1 MAQTLY
7 DGVHETCIA
16 YVAKATKSL
25 SKHTMAGGKVNVKLW
40 KIRKSTQTHERQNWI
55 QINNHDSMKFCGKKT
70 KMNSRAILNLY

>member
-25 SKHTMAGGKVNVKLW
+25 SKHTMAGGKVNV
-40 KIRKSTQTHERQNWI
+40 N
-55 QINNHDSMKFCGKKT
+55 CGKYANPHRHTNDKIGYKLT
-70 KMNSRAILNLY
+70 ITIA